1 MGSVHVMWKFPE
13 AVMEG
18 SRPDTVS
25 LLKQE
30 IANCGLIIQQ
40 IKVDLNRLS
49 SPKTKEQL
57 NKYNRCVEQLD
68 KAKKVFKSKVQEFE
82 ELQSLLL

>member
-1 MGSVHVMWKFPE
+1 MGSVHVVWKFPG

-49 SPKTKEQL
+49 PPKTKEQL
-57 NKYNRCVEQLD
+57 NKYNRYVEQLD
-68 KAKKVFKSKVQEFE
+68 KARKVYKSEVQEFE
-82 ELQSLLL
+82 EL

>member
-1 MGSVHVMWKFPE
+1 
-13 AVMEG
+13 MEG
-18 SRPDTVS
+18 NRPDTVS

-40 IKVDLNRLS
+40 IKVDLNKLS

-57 NKYNRCVEQLD
+57 NQYNYCVKQLD
-68 KAKKVFKSKVQEFE
+68 KARKLKETKIQEFG

>member
-1 MGSVHVMWKFPE
+1 MGSVHVVWKFPE
-13 AVMEG
+13 V
-18 SRPDTVS
+18 DTVS

-68 KAKKVFKSKVQEFE
+68 KAGKVYQSKVQEFE
-82 ELQSLLL
+82 ELQSLLF

>member
-1 MGSVHVMWKFPE
+1 MEFLSFEMSYLDWIESQLGKVCMLY
-13 AVMEG
+13 VMEG
-18 SRPDTVS
+18 NRPDTVS

-40 IKVDLNRLS
+40 IKVNLNKLS

-57 NKYNRCVEQLD
+57 NQYNYCVEQLD
-68 KAKKVFKSKVQEFE
+68 KAKKN
-82 ELQSLLL
+82 